1 LKVNMFENLSNRLQA
16 VFSSLKK
23 TGSIDETALETA
35 MRDIRRA
42 LLEADVSLDVA
53 KKFISEVK
61 QKAIGQEIIRS
72 ISPGQMIIKL
82 VNDELINI
90 LGSDTA
96 VINIDGKK
104 PASIMLVGLQ
114 GSGKTTSI
122 AKLAN
127 FIKIKFNKNILLVS
141 LDVNRPAAFEQLQT
155 LANNIDIEVLPKVE
169 NQTPQNIAKRAIA
182 AAEINNIEV
191 ILFDTAGRTS
201 IDENLMEE
209 LKDLENIINPIETLL
224 TLDSMTG
231 QDTINVA
238 KNFSKK
244 INLTGSIL
252 TRIDGDARGGAALSL
267 RMTTGCPIKFI
278 GNGEKIDD
286 LEIFHPDRIANR
298 ILDMGDVVTLV
309 EKAAENIDQLEAEKM
324 AERLQQGEFDL
335 NDLLSQIN
343 QMKKMGGISS
353 MLKFIPG
360 MKSLGDKANNVSDD
374 AIKKQEAIILSM
386 TKLERRKPKMINS
399 SRKKRIAQGA
409 GTVVS
414 EVNRILKQHRKM
426 ADMMKKISKKGMSG
440 LQDLGL
446 PQDFNNQIPPE
457 FLK

>member
-1 LKVNMFENLSNRLQA
+1 MFENLSNRLQD

-23 TGSIDETALETA
+23 TGSIDESALDLA

-42 LLEADVSLDVA
+42 LLEADVSLEVV

-61 QKAIGQEIIRS
+61 QKALGQEIIQS
-72 ISPGQMIIKL
+72 ISPSQMIIKL

-90 LGSDTA
+90 LGNDTA
-96 VINIDGKK
+96 TINIEGKK
-104 PASIMLVGLQ
+104 PASLMLVGLQ

-122 AKLAN
+122 AKLAK
-127 FIKIKFNKNILLVS
+127 FIKSKYNKNILLVS
-141 LDVNRPAAFEQLQT
+141 LDINRPAAFEQLQK
-155 LANNIDIEVLPKVE
+155 LAYDIDIEILPKVE
-169 NQTPQNIAKRAIA
+169 NQSPENIAKRAIA
-182 AAEINNIEV
+182 AAEINDIDL

-201 IDENLMEE
+201 IDDNLMQE
-209 LKDLENIINPIETLL
+209 LKELESIVEPIETLL
-224 TLDSMTG
+224 ILDSMTG
-231 QDTINVA
+231 QDAINVA
-238 KNFSKK
+238 KNFSDK
-244 INLTGSIL
+244 IKLTGSIL
-252 TRIDGDARGGAALSL
+252 TRVDGDARGGAALSL
-267 RMTTGCPIKFI
+267 KMTTGCPIKFI

-286 LEIFHPDRIANR
+286 IEIFHPDRIANR

-309 EKAAENIDQLEAEKM
+309 EKAGENIDHQEAEKM

-360 MKSLGDKANNVSDD
+360 MKNLGDKANTVSDD

-399 SRKKRIAQGA
+399 SRKQRIAKGS

-426 ADMMKKISKKGMSG
+426 ADMMKRVSKKGMSG

-457 FLK
+457 FLKK

>member
-1 LKVNMFENLSNRLQA
+1 MFENLSNRLQD

-23 TGSIDETALETA
+23 TGSIDETALDSA

-42 LLEADVSLDVA
+42 LLEADVSLEVV
-53 KKFISEVK
+53 KKFILEVK
-61 QKAIGQEIIRS
+61 QKALGQEIIQS
-72 ISPGQMIIKL
+72 ISPSQMIIKL

-90 LGSDTA
+90 LGNDTA
-96 VINIDGKK
+96 TINIEGKK
-104 PASIMLVGLQ
+104 PASLMLVGLQ

-122 AKLAN
+122 AKLAK
-127 FIKIKFNKNILLVS
+127 FIKSKYNKNILLVS
-141 LDVNRPAAFEQLQT
+141 LDVNRPAAFEQLQK
-155 LANNIDIEVLPKVE
+155 LAHDIDIDILPKVE
-169 NQTPQNIAKRAIA
+169 NQSPENIAKRAIA
-182 AAEINNIEV
+182 AAEINDIDL

-201 IDENLMEE
+201 IDDNLMQE
-209 LKDLENIINPIETLL
+209 LKELESILEPIETLL
-224 TLDSMTG
+224 ILDSMTG
-231 QDTINVA
+231 QDAINVA
-238 KNFSKK
+238 KNFSDK
-244 INLTGSIL
+244 IKLTGSIL
-252 TRIDGDARGGAALSL
+252 TRVDGDARGGAALSL
-267 RMTTGCPIKFI
+267 KMTTGCPIKFI
-278 GNGEKIDD
+278 GNGEKLDD
-286 LEIFHPDRIANR
+286 IEIFHPDRIANR

-309 EKAAENIDQLEAEKM
+309 EKAAENIDHQEAEKM

-360 MKSLGDKANNVSDD
+360 MKNLGDKANTVSDD

-399 SRKKRIAQGA
+399 SRKQRIAKGS

-426 ADMMKKISKKGMSG
+426 ADMMKRVSKKGMSG

-457 FLK
+457 FLKK

>member
-1 LKVNMFENLSNRLQA
+1 MFENLSNRLQA
-16 VFSSLKK
+16 VFSGLKK
-23 TGSIDETALETA
+23 TGSIDEAALDTA

-42 LLEADVSLDVA
+42 LLEADVSLDVV

-96 VINIDGKK
+96 DINIDGKK

-127 FIKIKFNKNILLVS
+127 LIKNKFNKNVLLVS

-155 LANNIDIEVLPKVE
+155 LANNIDIDLLPKVE
-169 NQTPQNIAKRAIA
+169 NQTPLNIAKRAIA
-182 AAEINNIEV
+182 AAEINNIDL

-201 IDENLMEE
+201 IDKNLMKE
-209 LKDLENIINPIETLL
+209 LKDLESIINPIETLL

-238 KNFSKK
+238 KNFSEK

-267 RMTTGCPIKFI
+267 KMTTGCPIKFI
-278 GNGEKIDD
+278 GNGEKIND

-386 TKLERRKPKMINS
+386 TTYERRKPKMINS
-399 SRKKRIAQGA
+399 SRKQRIAQGS

>member
-1 LKVNMFENLSNRLQA
+1 MFENLSNRLQD

-23 TGSIDETALETA
+23 TGSIDETALDLA

-42 LLEADVSLDVA
+42 LLEADVSLEVV

-61 QKAIGQEIIRS
+61 QKALGQEIIQS
-72 ISPGQMIIKL
+72 ISPSQMIIKL

-90 LGSDTA
+90 LGNDTA
-96 VINIDGKK
+96 TINIERKK
-104 PASIMLVGLQ
+104 PASLMLVGLQ

-122 AKLAN
+122 AKLAK
-127 FIKIKFNKNILLVS
+127 FIKSKYSKNILLVS
-141 LDVNRPAAFEQLQT
+141 LDVNRPAAFEQLQK
-155 LANNIDIEVLPKVE
+155 LAHDIDIEILPKVE
-169 NQTPQNIAKRAIA
+169 NQSPENIAKRAIA
-182 AAEINNIEV
+182 AAEINDIDL

-201 IDENLMEE
+201 IDDNLMQE
-209 LKDLENIINPIETLL
+209 LKELESIVEPIETLL
-224 TLDSMTG
+224 ILDSMTG
-231 QDTINVA
+231 QDAINVA
-238 KNFSKK
+238 KNFSDK
-244 INLTGSIL
+244 IKLTGSIL
-252 TRIDGDARGGAALSL
+252 TRVDGDARGGAALSL
-267 RMTTGCPIKFI
+267 KMTTGCPIKFI

-286 LEIFHPDRIANR
+286 IEIFHPDRIANR

-309 EKAAENIDQLEAEKM
+309 EKAAESIDHQEAEKM
-324 AERLQQGEFDL
+324 AERLQQGEFDF

-360 MKSLGDKANNVSDD
+360 MKNLGDKANTVSDD

-399 SRKKRIAQGA
+399 SRKQRIAKGS

-426 ADMMKKISKKGMSG
+426 ADMMKRVSKKGMSG

-457 FLK
+457 FLKK

>member
-1 LKVNMFENLSNRLQA
+1 MFENLSNRLQD
-16 VFSSLKK
+16 VFSRLKK
-23 TGSIDETALETA
+23 TGSIDETALDLA

-42 LLEADVSLDVA
+42 LLEADVSLEVV

-61 QKAIGQEIIRS
+61 QKALGQEIIQS
-72 ISPGQMIIKL
+72 ISPSQMIIKL

-90 LGSDTA
+90 LGNDTA
-96 VINIDGKK
+96 TINIEGKK
-104 PASIMLVGLQ
+104 PASLMLVGLQ

-122 AKLAN
+122 AKLAK
-127 FIKIKFNKNILLVS
+127 FIKSKYSKNILLVS
-141 LDVNRPAAFEQLQT
+141 LDVNRPAAFEQLQK
-155 LANNIDIEVLPKVE
+155 LAHDIDIEILPKVE
-169 NQTPQNIAKRAIA
+169 NQSPENIAKRAIA
-182 AAEINNIEV
+182 AAEINDIDL

-201 IDENLMEE
+201 IDDNLMQE
-209 LKDLENIINPIETLL
+209 LKELESILEPIETLL
-224 TLDSMTG
+224 ILDSMTG

-238 KNFSKK
+238 KNFSDK
-244 INLTGSIL
+244 IKLTGSIL
-252 TRIDGDARGGAALSL
+252 TRVDGDARGGAALSL
-267 RMTTGCPIKFI
+267 KMTTGCPIKFI

-286 LEIFHPDRIANR
+286 IEIFHPDRIANR

-309 EKAAENIDQLEAEKM
+309 EKAAENIDHQEAEKM

-360 MKSLGDKANNVSDD
+360 MKNLGDKANTVSDD

-399 SRKKRIAQGA
+399 SRKQRIAKGS

-426 ADMMKKISKKGMSG
+426 ADMMKRVSKKGMSG

-457 FLK
+457 FLKK

>member
-1 LKVNMFENLSNRLQA
+1 MFENLSNRLQD

-23 TGSIDETALETA
+23 TGSIDETTLDSA

-42 LLEADVSLDVA
+42 LLEADVSLEVV
-53 KKFISEVK
+53 KKFILEVK
-61 QKAIGQEIIRS
+61 QKALGQEIIQS
-72 ISPGQMIIKL
+72 ISPSQMIIKL

-90 LGSDTA
+90 LGNDTA
-96 VINIDGKK
+96 TINIEGKK
-104 PASIMLVGLQ
+104 PASLMLVGLQ

-122 AKLAN
+122 AKLAK
-127 FIKIKFNKNILLVS
+127 FIKSKYSKNILLVS
-141 LDVNRPAAFEQLQT
+141 LDVNRPAAFEQLQK
-155 LANNIDIEVLPKVE
+155 LAHDIDIEILPKVE
-169 NQTPQNIAKRAIA
+169 NQSPENIAKRAIA
-182 AAEINNIEV
+182 AAEINDIDL

-201 IDENLMEE
+201 IDDNLMQE
-209 LKDLENIINPIETLL
+209 LKELESILEPIETLL
-224 TLDSMTG
+224 ILDSMTG
-231 QDTINVA
+231 QDAINVA
-238 KNFSKK
+238 KNFSDK
-244 INLTGSIL
+244 IKLTGSIL
-252 TRIDGDARGGAALSL
+252 TRVDGDARGGAALSL
-267 RMTTGCPIKFI
+267 KMTTGCPIKFI

-286 LEIFHPDRIANR
+286 IEIFHPDRIANR

-309 EKAAENIDQLEAEKM
+309 EKAAENIDHQEAEKM

-360 MKSLGDKANNVSDD
+360 MKNLGDKANTVSDD

-399 SRKKRIAQGA
+399 SRKQRIAKGS

-426 ADMMKKISKKGMSG
+426 ADMMKRVSKKGMSG

-457 FLK
+457 FLKK

>member
-1 LKVNMFENLSNRLQA
+1 MFENLSNRLQA
-16 VFSSLKK
+16 VFSGLKK
-23 TGSIDETALETA
+23 TGSIDEAALDAA

-42 LLEADVSLDVA
+42 LLEADVSLDIV
-53 KKFISEVK
+53 KKFIVEVK
-61 QKAIGQEIIRS
+61 QKAIGQEIIQS
-72 ISPGQMIIKL
+72 ISPSQMIIKL
-82 VNDELINI
+82 VNDELVNI
-90 LGSDTA
+90 LGNDTA
-96 VINIDGKK
+96 TINIDGEK
-104 PASIMLVGLQ
+104 PSSLMLVGLQ

-141 LDVNRPAAFEQLQT
+141 LDVNRPAAFEQLQI
-155 LANNIDIEVLPKVE
+155 LANNINVEILPKVE
-169 NQTPQNIAKRAIA
+169 NQTSKNIAKRAIA
-182 AAEINNIEV
+182 VAEINNIDL

-201 IDENLMEE
+201 IDDNLMQE
-209 LKDLENIINPIETLL
+209 LKDIEKIVNPIETLL

-231 QDTINVA
+231 QDAINVA
-238 KNFSKK
+238 KNFSEK
-244 INLTGSIL
+244 INITGSIL
-252 TRIDGDARGGAALSL
+252 TRVDGDARGGAALSL
-267 RMTTGCPIKFI
+267 KMSTGCPIKFI

-286 LEIFHPDRIANR
+286 IEIFHPDRIANR
-298 ILDMGDVVTLV
+298 ILDMGDVITLV
-309 EKAAENIDQLEAEKM
+309 EKAAENIDQLDAEKM
-324 AERLQQGEFDL
+324 AARLQQGEFDL

-360 MKSLGDKANNVSDD
+360 MKKLGDKANDVSDD
-374 AIKKQEAIILSM
+374 VVKKQEAIILSM

-399 SRKKRIAQGA
+399 SRKQRIAKGS

-457 FLK
+457 FLKK

>member
-1 LKVNMFENLSNRLQA
+1 MFENLSNRLQA
-16 VFSSLKK
+16 VFSGLKK
-23 TGSIDETALETA
+23 TGSIDEAALDTA

-42 LLEADVSLDVA
+42 LLEADVSLDVV

-96 VINIDGKK
+96 GINIDGKK

-127 FIKIKFNKNILLVS
+127 LIKNKFNKNVLLVS

-155 LANNIDIEVLPKVE
+155 LANNIDIDLLPKVE
-169 NQTPQNIAKRAIA
+169 NQTPLNIAKRAIA
-182 AAEINNIEV
+182 AAEINNIDL

-201 IDENLMEE
+201 IDKNLMKE
-209 LKDLENIINPIETLL
+209 LKDLESIINPIETLL

-238 KNFSKK
+238 KNFSEK

-267 RMTTGCPIKFI
+267 KMTTGCPIKFI
-278 GNGEKIDD
+278 GNGEKIND

-386 TKLERRKPKMINS
+386 TTYERRKPKMINS
-399 SRKKRIAQGA
+399 SRKQRIAQGS

-457 FLK
+457 FLKK

>member
-1 LKVNMFENLSNRLQA
+1 MFENLSNRLQD

-23 TGSIDETALETA
+23 TGSIDETALDSA

-42 LLEADVSLDVA
+42 LLEADVSLEVV
-53 KKFISEVK
+53 KKFILEVK
-61 QKAIGQEIIRS
+61 QKALGQEIIQS
-72 ISPGQMIIKL
+72 ISPSQMIIKL

-90 LGSDTA
+90 LGNDTA
-96 VINIDGKK
+96 TINIEGKK
-104 PASIMLVGLQ
+104 PASLMLVGLQ

-122 AKLAN
+122 AKLAK
-127 FIKIKFNKNILLVS
+127 FIKSKYNKNILLVS
-141 LDVNRPAAFEQLQT
+141 LDVNRPAAFEQLQK
-155 LANNIDIEVLPKVE
+155 LAYDIGIEILPKVE
-169 NQTPQNIAKRAIA
+169 NQSPENIAKRAIA
-182 AAEINNIEV
+182 AAEINDIDL

-201 IDENLMEE
+201 IDDNLMQE
-209 LKDLENIINPIETLL
+209 LKELESILEPIETLL
-224 TLDSMTG
+224 ILDSMTG
-231 QDTINVA
+231 QDAINVA
-238 KNFSKK
+238 KNFSDK
-244 INLTGSIL
+244 IKLTGSIL
-252 TRIDGDARGGAALSL
+252 TRVDGDARGGAALSL
-267 RMTTGCPIKFI
+267 KMTTGCPIKFI

-286 LEIFHPDRIANR
+286 IEIFHPDRIANR

-309 EKAAENIDQLEAEKM
+309 EKAAENIDHQEAEKM

-360 MKSLGDKANNVSDD
+360 MKNLGDKANTVSDD

-399 SRKKRIAQGA
+399 SRKQRIAKGS

-426 ADMMKKISKKGMSG
+426 ADMMKRVSKKGMSG

-457 FLK
+457 FLKK

>member
-1 LKVNMFENLSNRLQA
+1 MFENLSNRLQD

-23 TGSIDETALETA
+23 TGSIDETALDSA

-42 LLEADVSLDVA
+42 LLEADVSLEVV
-53 KKFISEVK
+53 KKFILEVK
-61 QKAIGQEIIRS
+61 QKALGQEIIQS
-72 ISPGQMIIKL
+72 ISPSQMIIKL

-90 LGSDTA
+90 LGNDSAT
-96 VINIDGKK
+96 INIEGKK
-104 PASIMLVGLQ
+104 PASLMLVGLQ

-122 AKLAN
+122 AKLAK
-127 FIKIKFNKNILLVS
+127 FIKSKYNKNILLVS
-141 LDVNRPAAFEQLQT
+141 LDVNRPAAFEQLQK
-155 LANNIDIEVLPKVE
+155 LAHDIDIEILPKVE
-169 NQTPQNIAKRAIA
+169 NQSPENIAKRAIA
-182 AAEINNIEV
+182 AAEINDIDL

-201 IDENLMEE
+201 IDDNLMQE
-209 LKDLENIINPIETLL
+209 LKELESILEPIETLL
-224 TLDSMTG
+224 ILDSMTG
-231 QDTINVA
+231 QDAINVA
-238 KNFSKK
+238 KNFSDK
-244 INLTGSIL
+244 IKLTGSIL
-252 TRIDGDARGGAALSL
+252 TRVDGDARGGAALSL
-267 RMTTGCPIKFI
+267 KMTTGCPIKFI

-286 LEIFHPDRIANR
+286 IEIFHPDRIANR

-309 EKAAENIDQLEAEKM
+309 EKAAENIDHQEAEKM

-360 MKSLGDKANNVSDD
+360 MKNLGDKANTVSDD

-399 SRKKRIAQGA
+399 SRKQRIAKGS

-426 ADMMKKISKKGMSG
+426 ADMMKRVSKKGMSG

-457 FLK
+457 FLKK

>member
-1 LKVNMFENLSNRLQA
+1 MFENLSNRLQA
-16 VFSSLKK
+16 VFSGLKK
-23 TGSIDETALETA
+23 TGSIDEAALDIA

-42 LLEADVSLDVA
+42 LLEADVSLDVV

-96 VINIDGKK
+96 DINIDGKK

-127 FIKIKFNKNILLVS
+127 LIKNKFNKNVLLVS

-155 LANNIDIEVLPKVE
+155 LANNIDIDLLPKVE
-169 NQTPQNIAKRAIA
+169 NQTPLNIAKRAIA
-182 AAEINNIEV
+182 AAEINNIDL

-201 IDENLMEE
+201 IDKNLMKE
-209 LKDLENIINPIETLL
+209 LKDLESIINPIETLL

-238 KNFSKK
+238 KNFSEK

-267 RMTTGCPIKFI
+267 KMTTGCPIKFI
-278 GNGEKIDD
+278 GNGEKIND

-309 EKAAENIDQLEAEKM
+309 EKAAENIDQLEAQKM

-386 TKLERRKPKMINS
+386 TKFERRKPKMINS
-399 SRKKRIAQGA
+399 SRKQRIAQGS

-426 ADMMKKISKKGMSG
+426 ADMMKKISKKGMGG

-457 FLK
+457 FLKK

>member
-1 LKVNMFENLSNRLQA
+1 MFENLSNRLQD

-23 TGSIDETALETA
+23 TGSIDETALDLA

-42 LLEADVSLDVA
+42 LLEADVSLEVV

-61 QKAIGQEIIRS
+61 QKALGQEIIQS
-72 ISPGQMIIKL
+72 ISPSQMIIKL

-90 LGSDTA
+90 LGNDTA
-96 VINIDGKK
+96 TINIEGKK
-104 PASIMLVGLQ
+104 PASLMLVGLQ

-122 AKLAN
+122 AKLAK
-127 FIKIKFNKNILLVS
+127 FIKSKYNKNILLVS
-141 LDVNRPAAFEQLQT
+141 LDVNRPAAFEQLQK
-155 LANNIDIEVLPKVE
+155 LAIDIDIEILPKVE
-169 NQTPQNIAKRAIA
+169 NQSPDNIAKRAIA
-182 AAEINNIEV
+182 AAEINDIDL

-201 IDENLMEE
+201 IDDNLMQE
-209 LKDLENIINPIETLL
+209 LKELESIVEPIETLL
-224 TLDSMTG
+224 ILDSMTG
-231 QDTINVA
+231 QDAINVA
-238 KNFSKK
+238 KNFSDK
-244 INLTGSIL
+244 IKLTGSIL
-252 TRIDGDARGGAALSL
+252 TRVDGDARGGAALSL
-267 RMTTGCPIKFI
+267 KMTTGCPIKFI

-286 LEIFHPDRIANR
+286 IEIFHPDRIANR

-309 EKAAENIDQLEAEKM
+309 EKAAENIDHQEAEKM

-360 MKSLGDKANNVSDD
+360 MKNLGDKANTVSDD

-399 SRKKRIAQGA
+399 SRKQRIAKGS

-426 ADMMKKISKKGMSG
+426 ADMMKRVSKKGMSG

-457 FLK
+457 FLKK

>member
-1 LKVNMFENLSNRLQA
+1 MFENLSNRLQA
-16 VFSSLKK
+16 VFSGLKK
-23 TGSIDETALETA
+23 TGSIDEAALDTA

-42 LLEADVSLDVA
+42 LLEADVSLDVV

-96 VINIDGKK
+96 DINIDGKK

-127 FIKIKFNKNILLVS
+127 LIKNKFNKNVLLVS

-155 LANNIDIEVLPKVE
+155 LANNIDIDLLPKVE
-169 NQTPQNIAKRAIA
+169 NQTPLNIAKRAIA
-182 AAEINNIEV
+182 AAEINNIDL

-201 IDENLMEE
+201 IDKNLMKE
-209 LKDLENIINPIETLL
+209 LKDLESIINPIETLL

-238 KNFSKK
+238 KNFSEK

-267 RMTTGCPIKFI
+267 KMTTGCPIKFI
-278 GNGEKIDD
+278 GNGEKIND

-309 EKAAENIDQLEAEKM
+309 EKAVENIDQLEAQKM

-386 TKLERRKPKMINS
+386 TTYERRKPKMINS
-399 SRKKRIAQGA
+399 SRKQRIAQGS

-426 ADMMKKISKKGMSG
+426 ADMMKKISKKGMGG

-457 FLK
+457 FLKK

>member
-1 LKVNMFENLSNRLQA
+1 MFENLSNRLQD
-16 VFSSLKK
+16 VFNSLKK
-23 TGSIDETALETA
+23 TGSIDETALDSA

-42 LLEADVSLDVA
+42 LLEADVSLEVV

-61 QKAIGQEIIRS
+61 QKALGQEIIQS
-72 ISPGQMIIKL
+72 ISPSQMIIKL

-90 LGSDTA
+90 LGNDTA
-96 VINIDGKK
+96 TINIEGKK
-104 PASIMLVGLQ
+104 PASLMLVGLQ

-122 AKLAN
+122 AKLAK
-127 FIKIKFNKNILLVS
+127 FIKSKYSKNILLVS
-141 LDVNRPAAFEQLQT
+141 LDVNRPAAFEQLQK
-155 LANNIDIEVLPKVE
+155 LAHDIDIEILPKVE
-169 NQTPQNIAKRAIA
+169 NQSPENIAKRAIA
-182 AAEINNIEV
+182 AAEINDIDL

-201 IDENLMEE
+201 IDDNLMQE
-209 LKDLENIINPIETLL
+209 LKELESILEPIETLL
-224 TLDSMTG
+224 ILDSMTG
-231 QDTINVA
+231 QDAINVA
-238 KNFSKK
+238 KNFSDK
-244 INLTGSIL
+244 IKLTGSIL
-252 TRIDGDARGGAALSL
+252 TRVDGDARGGAALSL
-267 RMTTGCPIKFI
+267 KMTTGCPIKFI

-286 LEIFHPDRIANR
+286 IEIFHPDRIANR

-309 EKAAENIDQLEAEKM
+309 EKAAENIDHQEAEKM

-360 MKSLGDKANNVSDD
+360 MKNLGDKANTVSDD

-399 SRKKRIAQGA
+399 SRKQRIAKGS

-426 ADMMKKISKKGMSG
+426 ADMMKRVSKKGMSG

-457 FLK
+457 FLKK

>member
-1 LKVNMFENLSNRLQA
+1 MFENLSNRLQD

-23 TGSIDETALETA
+23 TGSIDETALDSA

-42 LLEADVSLDVA
+42 LLEADVSLEVV

-61 QKAIGQEIIRS
+61 QKALGQEIIQS
-72 ISPGQMIIKL
+72 ISPSQMIIKL

-90 LGSDTA
+90 LGNDTA
-96 VINIDGKK
+96 TINIEGKK
-104 PASIMLVGLQ
+104 PASLMLVGLQ

-122 AKLAN
+122 AKLAK
-127 FIKIKFNKNILLVS
+127 FIKSKYNKNILLVS
-141 LDVNRPAAFEQLQT
+141 LDVNRPAAFEQLQK
-155 LANNIDIEVLPKVE
+155 LAYDIDIEILPKVE
-169 NQTPQNIAKRAIA
+169 NQSPENIAKRAIA
-182 AAEINNIEV
+182 AAEINDIDL

-201 IDENLMEE
+201 IDDNLMQE
-209 LKDLENIINPIETLL
+209 LKELESIVEPIETLL
-224 TLDSMTG
+224 ILDSMTG
-231 QDTINVA
+231 QDAINVA
-238 KNFSKK
+238 KNFSDK
-244 INLTGSIL
+244 IKLTGSIL
-252 TRIDGDARGGAALSL
+252 TRVDGDARGGAALSL
-267 RMTTGCPIKFI
+267 KMTTGCPIKFI
-278 GNGEKIDD
+278 GNGEKLDD
-286 LEIFHPDRIANR
+286 IEIFHPDRIANR

-309 EKAAENIDQLEAEKM
+309 EKAAENIDHQEAEKM

-360 MKSLGDKANNVSDD
+360 MKNLGDKANTVSDD

-386 TKLERRKPKMINS
+386 KKLERRKPKMINS
-399 SRKKRIAQGA
+399 SRKQRIAKGS

-426 ADMMKKISKKGMSG
+426 ADMMKRVSKKGMSG

-457 FLK
+457 FLKK

>member
-1 LKVNMFENLSNRLQA
+1 MFENLSNRLQD

-23 TGSIDETALETA
+23 TGSIDETALDSA

-42 LLEADVSLDVA
+42 LLEADVSLEVV
-53 KKFISEVK
+53 KKFILEVK
-61 QKAIGQEIIRS
+61 QKALGQEIIQS
-72 ISPGQMIIKL
+72 ISPSQMIIKL

-90 LGSDTA
+90 LGNDTA
-96 VINIDGKK
+96 TINIEGKK
-104 PASIMLVGLQ
+104 PASLMLVGLQ

-122 AKLAN
+122 AKLAK
-127 FIKIKFNKNILLVS
+127 FIKSKYSKNILLVS
-141 LDVNRPAAFEQLQT
+141 LDVNRPAAFEQLQK
-155 LANNIDIEVLPKVE
+155 LANDIGIEILPKVE
-169 NQTPQNIAKRAIA
+169 NQSPENIAKRAIA
-182 AAEINNIEV
+182 AAEINDIDL

-201 IDENLMEE
+201 IDDNLMQE
-209 LKDLENIINPIETLL
+209 LKELESILEPIETLL
-224 TLDSMTG
+224 ILDSMTG
-231 QDTINVA
+231 QDAINVA
-238 KNFSKK
+238 KNFSDK
-244 INLTGSIL
+244 IKLTGSIL
-252 TRIDGDARGGAALSL
+252 TRVDGDARGGAALSL
-267 RMTTGCPIKFI
+267 KMTTGCPIKFI
-278 GNGEKIDD
+278 GNGEKLDD
-286 LEIFHPDRIANR
+286 IEIFHPDRIANR

-309 EKAAENIDQLEAEKM
+309 EKAAENIDHQEAEKM

-360 MKSLGDKANNVSDD
+360 MKNLGDKANTVSDD

-399 SRKKRIAQGA
+399 SRKQRIAKGS

-426 ADMMKKISKKGMSG
+426 ADMMKRVSKKGMSG

-457 FLK
+457 FLKK

>member
-1 LKVNMFENLSNRLQA
+1 MFENLSNRLQA
-16 VFSSLKK
+16 VFNDLKK

-90 LGSDTA
+90 LGSDAA

-209 LKDLENIINPIETLL
+209 LKDLGNIINPIETLL

>member
-1 LKVNMFENLSNRLQA
+1 MFENLSNRLQA

-82 VNDELINI
+82 VNDELINT

-386 TKLERRKPKMINS
+386 TKFERRKPKMINS

>member
-1 LKVNMFENLSNRLQA
+1 MFENLSNRLQD

-23 TGSIDETALETA
+23 TGSIDETALDLA

-42 LLEADVSLDVA
+42 LLEADVSLEVV
-53 KKFISEVK
+53 KKFILEVK
-61 QKAIGQEIIRS
+61 QKALGQEIIQS
-72 ISPGQMIIKL
+72 ISPSQKISKL

-90 LGSDTA
+90 LGNDTA
-96 VINIDGKK
+96 TINIEGKK
-104 PASIMLVGLQ
+104 PASLMLVGLQ

-122 AKLAN
+122 AKLAK
-127 FIKIKFNKNILLVS
+127 FIKSKYSKNILLVS
-141 LDVNRPAAFEQLQT
+141 LDVNRPAAFEQLQK
-155 LANNIDIEVLPKVE
+155 LAHDIDIEILPKVE
-169 NQTPQNIAKRAIA
+169 NQSPENIAKRAIA
-182 AAEINNIEV
+182 AAEINDIDL

-201 IDENLMEE
+201 IDDNLMQE
-209 LKDLENIINPIETLL
+209 LKELESIVEPIETLL
-224 TLDSMTG
+224 ILDSMTG
-231 QDTINVA
+231 QDAINVA
-238 KNFSKK
+238 KNFSDK
-244 INLTGSIL
+244 IKLTGSIL
-252 TRIDGDARGGAALSL
+252 TRVDGDARGGAALSL
-267 RMTTGCPIKFI
+267 KMTTGCPIKFI

-286 LEIFHPDRIANR
+286 IEIFHPDRIANR

-309 EKAAENIDQLEAEKM
+309 EKAAENIDHQEAEKM

-360 MKSLGDKANNVSDD
+360 MKNLGDKANTVSDD
-374 AIKKQEAIILSM
+374 VIKKQEAIILSM

-399 SRKKRIAQGA
+399 SRKQRIAKGS

-426 ADMMKKISKKGMSG
+426 ADMMKRVSKKGMSG

-457 FLK
+457 FLKK

>member
-1 LKVNMFENLSNRLQA
+1 MFENLSNRLQD

-23 TGSIDETALETA
+23 TGSIDETALDLA

-42 LLEADVSLDVA
+42 LLEADVSLEVV

-61 QKAIGQEIIRS
+61 QKALGQEIIQS
-72 ISPGQMIIKL
+72 ISPSQMIIKL

-90 LGSDTA
+90 LGNDTA
-96 VINIDGKK
+96 TINIEGKK
-104 PASIMLVGLQ
+104 PASLMLVGLQ

-122 AKLAN
+122 AKLAK
-127 FIKIKFNKNILLVS
+127 FIKSKYSKNILLVS
-141 LDVNRPAAFEQLQT
+141 LDVNRPAAFEQLQK
-155 LANNIDIEVLPKVE
+155 LAHDIDIEILPKVE
-169 NQTPQNIAKRAIA
+169 NQSPENIAKRAIA
-182 AAEINNIEV
+182 AAEINDIDL

-201 IDENLMEE
+201 IDDNLMQE
-209 LKDLENIINPIETLL
+209 LKELESILEPIETLL
-224 TLDSMTG
+224 ILDSMTG
-231 QDTINVA
+231 QDAINVA
-238 KNFSKK
+238 KNFSDK
-244 INLTGSIL
+244 IKLTGSIL
-252 TRIDGDARGGAALSL
+252 TRVDGDARGGAALSL
-267 RMTTGCPIKFI
+267 KMTTGCPIKFI

-286 LEIFHPDRIANR
+286 IEIFHPDRIANR

-309 EKAAENIDQLEAEKM
+309 EKAAENIDHQEAEKM
-324 AERLQQGEFDL
+324 AERLQQGEFDF

-360 MKSLGDKANNVSDD
+360 MKNLGDKANTVSDD

-399 SRKKRIAQGA
+399 SRKQRIAKGS

-426 ADMMKKISKKGMSG
+426 ADMMKRVSKKGMSG

-457 FLK
+457 FLKK

>member
-1 LKVNMFENLSNRLQA
+1 MFENLSNRLQD

-23 TGSIDETALETA
+23 TGSIDETALDLA

-42 LLEADVSLDVA
+42 LLEADVSLEVV

-61 QKAIGQEIIRS
+61 QKALGQEIIQS
-72 ISPGQMIIKL
+72 ISPSQMIIKL

-90 LGSDTA
+90 LGNDTA
-96 VINIDGKK
+96 TINIEGKK
-104 PASIMLVGLQ
+104 PASLMLVGLQ

-122 AKLAN
+122 AKLAK
-127 FIKIKFNKNILLVS
+127 FIKSKYSKNILLVS
-141 LDVNRPAAFEQLQT
+141 LDVNRPAAFEQLQK
-155 LANNIDIEVLPKVE
+155 LAIDIDIEILPKVE
-169 NQTPQNIAKRAIA
+169 NQSPENIAKRAIA
-182 AAEINNIEV
+182 AAEINDIDL

-201 IDENLMEE
+201 IDDNLMQE
-209 LKDLENIINPIETLL
+209 LKELESILEPIETLL
-224 TLDSMTG
+224 ILDSMTG
-231 QDTINVA
+231 QDAINVA
-238 KNFSKK
+238 KNFSDK
-244 INLTGSIL
+244 IKLTGSIL
-252 TRIDGDARGGAALSL
+252 TRVDGDARGGAALSL
-267 RMTTGCPIKFI
+267 KMTTGCPIKFI

-286 LEIFHPDRIANR
+286 IEIFHPDRIANR

-309 EKAAENIDQLEAEKM
+309 EKAAENIDHQEAEKM

-360 MKSLGDKANNVSDD
+360 MKNLGDKANTVSDD

-399 SRKKRIAQGA
+399 SRKQRIAKGS

-426 ADMMKKISKKGMSG
+426 ADMMKRVSKKGMSG

-457 FLK
+457 FLKK

>member
-1 LKVNMFENLSNRLQA
+1 MFENLSNRLQA
-16 VFSSLKK
+16 VFSGLKK
-23 TGSIDETALETA
+23 TGSIDEAALDTA

-42 LLEADVSLDVA
+42 LLEADVSLDVV

-96 VINIDGKK
+96 DINIDGKK

-127 FIKIKFNKNILLVS
+127 LIKNKFNKNVLLVS

-155 LANNIDIEVLPKVE
+155 LANNIDIDLLPKVE
-169 NQTPQNIAKRAIA
+169 NQTPLNIAKRAIA
-182 AAEINNIEV
+182 AAEINNIDL

-201 IDENLMEE
+201 IDKNLMKE
-209 LKDLENIINPIETLL
+209 LKDLESIINPIETLL

-238 KNFSKK
+238 KNFSEK

-267 RMTTGCPIKFI
+267 KMTTGCPIKFI
-278 GNGEKIDD
+278 GNGEKIND

-309 EKAAENIDQLEAEKM
+309 EKAVENIDQLEAQKM

-386 TKLERRKPKMINS
+386 TTYERRKPKIINS
-399 SRKKRIAQGA
+399 SRKQRIAQGS

-457 FLK
+457 FLKK

>member
-1 LKVNMFENLSNRLQA
+1 MFENLSNRLQA
-16 VFSSLKK
+16 VFTGLKK
-23 TGSIDETALETA
+23 TGSIDEASLDVA

-42 LLEADVSLDVA
+42 LLEADVSLEVV
-53 KKFISEVK
+53 KEFILEVK
-61 QKAIGQEIIRS
+61 QKAIGQKIIES

-82 VNDELINI
+82 VNDEIVNI
-90 LGSDTA
+90 LGTTTTQ
-96 VINIDGKK
+96 IIIEGRK

-114 GSGKTTSI
+114 GSGKTTSTAKI
-122 AKLAN
+122 AN
-127 FIKIKFNKNILLVS
+127 YIKNKFNKKILLVS
-141 LDVNRPAAFEQLQT
+141 LDVNRPAAFEQLQA
-155 LANNIDIEVLPKVE
+155 LANKIDIEILPKVE
-169 NQTPQNIAKRAIA
+169 NQTPQAIAKRAITA
-182 AAEINNIEV
+182 SELNKIDL

-201 IDENLMEE
+201 IDSALMKE
-209 LKDLENIINPIETLL
+209 LSELEDIISPVETLL
-224 TLDSMTG
+224 VLDSMTG
-231 QDTINVA
+231 QDAVNVA
-238 KNFSKK
+238 KNFSEQ
-244 INLTGSIL
+244 INLTGTML

-267 RMTTGCPIKFI
+267 RMITGCPIKFI
-278 GNGEKIDD
+278 GNGEKIVDI
-286 LEIFHPDRIANR
+286 EIFHPDRIASR

-309 EKAAENIDQLEAEKM
+309 EKASENIDQAEAEKM

-360 MKSLGDKANNVSDD
+360 MKNIGNKVNNVGDD

-386 TKLERRKPKMINS
+386 TKLERQKPKMIS
-399 SRKKRIAQGA
+399 GSRKKRIAQGS

-414 EVNRILKQHRKM
+414 EVNRILKQHRKI

-440 LQDLGL
+440 LQDLGF

-457 FLK
+457 FLKK

>member
-1 LKVNMFENLSNRLQA
+1 MFENLSNRLQD

-23 TGSIDETALETA
+23 TGSIDETALDLA

-42 LLEADVSLDVA
+42 LLEADVSLEVV

-61 QKAIGQEIIRS
+61 QKALGQEIIQS
-72 ISPGQMIIKL
+72 ISPSQMIIKL

-90 LGSDTA
+90 LGNDTA
-96 VINIDGKK
+96 TINIEGKK
-104 PASIMLVGLQ
+104 PASLMLVGLQ

-122 AKLAN
+122 AKLAK
-127 FIKIKFNKNILLVS
+127 FIKSKYSKNILLVS
-141 LDVNRPAAFEQLQT
+141 LDVNRPAAFEQLQK
-155 LANNIDIEVLPKVE
+155 LAIDIDIEILPKVE
-169 NQTPQNIAKRAIA
+169 NQSPENIAKRAIA
-182 AAEINNIEV
+182 AAEINDIDL

-201 IDENLMEE
+201 IDDNLMQE
-209 LKDLENIINPIETLL
+209 LQKLESFLEPIETLL
-224 TLDSMTG
+224 ILDSMTG
-231 QDTINVA
+231 QDAINVA
-238 KNFSKK
+238 KNFSDK
-244 INLTGSIL
+244 IKLTGSIL
-252 TRIDGDARGGAALSL
+252 TRVDGDARGGAALSL
-267 RMTTGCPIKFI
+267 KMTTGCPIKFI

-286 LEIFHPDRIANR
+286 IEIFHPDRIANR

-309 EKAAENIDQLEAEKM
+309 EKAAENIDHQEAEKM

-360 MKSLGDKANNVSDD
+360 MKNLGDKANTVSDD

-399 SRKKRIAQGA
+399 SRKQRIAKGS

-426 ADMMKKISKKGMSG
+426 ADMMKRVSKKGMSG

-457 FLK
+457 FLKK

>member
-1 LKVNMFENLSNRLQA
+1 MFENLSNRLQA

-82 VNDELINI
+82 VNDELVNI

>member
-1 LKVNMFENLSNRLQA
+1 MFENLSNRLQA

-309 EKAAENIDQLEAEKM
+309 EKAAENDEDDEEEVK
-324 AERLQQGEFDL
+324 EENNF
-335 NDLLSQIN
+335 SQY
-343 QMKKMGGISS
+343 
-353 MLKFIPG
+353 LY
-360 MKSLGDKANNVSDD
+360 L
-374 AIKKQEAIILSM
+374 
-386 TKLERRKPKMINS
+386 
-399 SRKKRIAQGA
+399 
-409 GTVVS
+409 
-414 EVNRILKQHRKM
+414 
-426 ADMMKKISKKGMSG
+426 
-440 LQDLGL
+440 
-446 PQDFNNQIPPE
+446 
-457 FLK
+457 

>member
-1 LKVNMFENLSNRLQA
+1 MMFENLSNRLQD

-23 TGSIDETALETA
+23 TGSIDETALDSA

-42 LLEADVSLDVA
+42 LLEADVSLEVV

-61 QKAIGQEIIRS
+61 QKALGQEIIQS
-72 ISPGQMIIKL
+72 ISPSQMIIKL

-90 LGSDTA
+90 LGNDTA
-96 VINIDGKK
+96 TINIEGKK
-104 PASIMLVGLQ
+104 PASLMLVGLQ

-122 AKLAN
+122 AKLAK
-127 FIKIKFNKNILLVS
+127 FIKSKYSKNILLVS
-141 LDVNRPAAFEQLQT
+141 LDVNRPAAFEQLQK
-155 LANNIDIEVLPKVE
+155 LAQDIDIEILPKVE
-169 NQTPQNIAKRAIA
+169 NQSPENIAKRAIA
-182 AAEINNIEV
+182 AAEINDIDL

-201 IDENLMEE
+201 IDDNLMQE
-209 LKDLENIINPIETLL
+209 LKELESILEPIETLL
-224 TLDSMTG
+224 ILDSMTG
-231 QDTINVA
+231 QDAINVA
-238 KNFSKK
+238 KNFSDK
-244 INLTGSIL
+244 IKLTGSIL
-252 TRIDGDARGGAALSL
+252 TRVDGDARGGAALSL
-267 RMTTGCPIKFI
+267 KMTTGCPIKFI

-286 LEIFHPDRIANR
+286 IEIFHPDRIANR

-309 EKAAENIDQLEAEKM
+309 EKAAESIDHQEAEKM

-360 MKSLGDKANNVSDD
+360 MKNLGDKANTVSDD

-399 SRKKRIAQGA
+399 SRKQRIAKGS

-426 ADMMKKISKKGMSG
+426 ADMMKRVSKKGMSG

-457 FLK
+457 FLKK

>member
-1 LKVNMFENLSNRLQA
+1 MFENLSNRLQA

-96 VINIDGKK
+96 VINIDGNK

>member
-1 LKVNMFENLSNRLQA
+1 MFENLSNRLQD

-23 TGSIDETALETA
+23 TGSIDETALDLA

-42 LLEADVSLDVA
+42 LLEADVSLEVV

-61 QKAIGQEIIRS
+61 QKALGQEIIQS
-72 ISPGQMIIKL
+72 ISPSQMIIKL

-90 LGSDTA
+90 LGNDTA
-96 VINIDGKK
+96 TINIEGKK
-104 PASIMLVGLQ
+104 PASLMLVGLQ

-122 AKLAN
+122 AKLAK
-127 FIKIKFNKNILLVS
+127 FIKSKYNKNILLVS
-141 LDVNRPAAFEQLQT
+141 LDVNRPAAFEQLQK
-155 LANNIDIEVLPKVE
+155 LAHDIDIEILPKVE
-169 NQTPQNIAKRAIA
+169 NQSPENIAKRAIA
-182 AAEINNIEV
+182 AAEINDIDL

-201 IDENLMEE
+201 IDDNLMQE
-209 LKDLENIINPIETLL
+209 LKELESIVEPIETLL
-224 TLDSMTG
+224 ILDSMTG
-231 QDTINVA
+231 QDAINVA
-238 KNFSKK
+238 KNFSDK
-244 INLTGSIL
+244 IKLTGSIL
-252 TRIDGDARGGAALSL
+252 TRVDGDARGGAALSL
-267 RMTTGCPIKFI
+267 KMTTGCPIKFI

-286 LEIFHPDRIANR
+286 IEIFHPDRIANR

-309 EKAAENIDQLEAEKM
+309 EKAAENIDHQEAEKM

-360 MKSLGDKANNVSDD
+360 MKNLGDKANTVSDD

-399 SRKKRIAQGA
+399 SRKQRIAKGS

-426 ADMMKKISKKGMSG
+426 ADMMKRVSKKGMSG

-457 FLK
+457 FLKK

>member
-1 LKVNMFENLSNRLQA
+1 MFENLSNRLQD

-23 TGSIDETALETA
+23 TGSIDESALDLA

-42 LLEADVSLDVA
+42 LLEADVSLEVV

-61 QKAIGQEIIRS
+61 QKALGQEIIQS
-72 ISPGQMIIKL
+72 ISPSQMIIKL

-90 LGSDTA
+90 LGNDTA
-96 VINIDGKK
+96 TINIEGKK
-104 PASIMLVGLQ
+104 PASLMLVGLQ

-122 AKLAN
+122 AKLAK
-127 FIKIKFNKNILLVS
+127 FIKSKYNKNILLVS
-141 LDVNRPAAFEQLQT
+141 LDVNRPAAFEQLQK
-155 LANNIDIEVLPKVE
+155 LAHDIDIEILPKVE
-169 NQTPQNIAKRAIA
+169 NQSPENIAKRAIA
-182 AAEINNIEV
+182 AAEINDIDL

-201 IDENLMEE
+201 IDDNLMQE
-209 LKDLENIINPIETLL
+209 LKELESIVEPIETLL
-224 TLDSMTG
+224 ILDSMTG
-231 QDTINVA
+231 QDAINVA
-238 KNFSKK
+238 KNFSDK
-244 INLTGSIL
+244 IKLTGSIL
-252 TRIDGDARGGAALSL
+252 TRVDGDARGGAALSL
-267 RMTTGCPIKFI
+267 KMTTGCPIKFI

-286 LEIFHPDRIANR
+286 IEIFHPDRIANR

-309 EKAAENIDQLEAEKM
+309 EKAGENIDHQEAEKM

-360 MKSLGDKANNVSDD
+360 MKNLGDKANTVSDD

-399 SRKKRIAQGA
+399 SRKQRIAKGS

-426 ADMMKKISKKGMSG
+426 ADMMKRVSKKGMSG

-457 FLK
+457 FLKK

>member
-1 LKVNMFENLSNRLQA
+1 MFENLSNRLQA
-16 VFSSLKK
+16 VFNDLKK

-374 AIKKQEAIILSM
+374 AIKRQEAIILSM

>member
-1 LKVNMFENLSNRLQA
+1 MFENLSNRLQA

-122 AKLAN
+122 VKLAN

-309 EKAAENIDQLEAEKM
+309 EKAAENIDQLEVEKM

-360 MKSLGDKANNVSDD
+360 MKSLGDKANNISDD

>member
-1 LKVNMFENLSNRLQA
+1 MFENLSNRLQD

-23 TGSIDETALETA
+23 TGSIDETALDLA

-42 LLEADVSLDVA
+42 LLEADVSLEVV

-61 QKAIGQEIIRS
+61 QKALGQEIIQS
-72 ISPGQMIIKL
+72 ISPSQMIIKL

-90 LGSDTA
+90 LGNDTA
-96 VINIDGKK
+96 TINIEGKK
-104 PASIMLVGLQ
+104 PASLMLVGLQ

-122 AKLAN
+122 AKLAK
-127 FIKIKFNKNILLVS
+127 FIKSKYSKNILLVS
-141 LDVNRPAAFEQLQT
+141 LDVNRPAAFEQLQK
-155 LANNIDIEVLPKVE
+155 LAHDIDIEILPKVE
-169 NQTPQNIAKRAIA
+169 NQSPENIAKRAIT
-182 AAEINNIEV
+182 AAEINDIDL

-201 IDENLMEE
+201 IDDNLMQE
-209 LKDLENIINPIETLL
+209 LQKLESFLEPIETLL
-224 TLDSMTG
+224 ILDSMTG
-231 QDTINVA
+231 QDAINVA
-238 KNFSKK
+238 KNFSDK
-244 INLTGSIL
+244 IKLTGSIL
-252 TRIDGDARGGAALSL
+252 TRVDGDARGGAALSL
-267 RMTTGCPIKFI
+267 KMTTGCPIKFI

-286 LEIFHPDRIANR
+286 IEIFHPDRIANR

-309 EKAAENIDQLEAEKM
+309 EKAAENIDHQEAEKM

-360 MKSLGDKANNVSDD
+360 MKNLGDKANTVSDD

-399 SRKKRIAQGA
+399 SRKQRIAKGS

-426 ADMMKKISKKGMSG
+426 ADMMKRVSKKGMSG

-457 FLK
+457 FLKK

>member
-1 LKVNMFENLSNRLQA
+1 MFENLSNRLQD
-16 VFSSLKK
+16 VFNSLKK
-23 TGSIDETALETA
+23 TGSIDETALDSA

-42 LLEADVSLDVA
+42 LLEADVSLEVV

-61 QKAIGQEIIRS
+61 QKALGQEIIQS
-72 ISPGQMIIKL
+72 ISPSQMIIKL

-90 LGSDTA
+90 LGNDTA
-96 VINIDGKK
+96 TINIEGKK
-104 PASIMLVGLQ
+104 PASLMLVGLQ

-122 AKLAN
+122 AKLAK
-127 FIKIKFNKNILLVS
+127 FIKSKYSKNILLVS
-141 LDVNRPAAFEQLQT
+141 LDVNRPAAFEQLQK
-155 LANNIDIEVLPKVE
+155 LAYDIDIEILPKVE
-169 NQTPQNIAKRAIA
+169 NQSPENIAKRAIA
-182 AAEINNIEV
+182 AAEINDIDL

-201 IDENLMEE
+201 IDDNLMQE
-209 LKDLENIINPIETLL
+209 LKELESILEPIETLL
-224 TLDSMTG
+224 ILDSMTG
-231 QDTINVA
+231 QDAINVA
-238 KNFSKK
+238 KNFSDK
-244 INLTGSIL
+244 IKLTGSIL
-252 TRIDGDARGGAALSL
+252 TRVDGDARGGAALSL
-267 RMTTGCPIKFI
+267 KMTTGCPIKFI

-286 LEIFHPDRIANR
+286 IEIFHPDRIANR

-309 EKAAENIDQLEAEKM
+309 EKAAENIDHQEAEKM

-360 MKSLGDKANNVSDD
+360 MKNLGDKANTVSDD

-399 SRKKRIAQGA
+399 SRKQRIAKGS

-426 ADMMKKISKKGMSG
+426 ADMMKRVSKKGMSG

-457 FLK
+457 FLKK

>member
-1 LKVNMFENLSNRLQA
+1 MFENLSNRLQA
-16 VFSSLKK
+16 VFSGLKK
-23 TGSIDETALETA
+23 TGSIDEAALDTA

-42 LLEADVSLDVA
+42 LLEADVSLDVV

-96 VINIDGKK
+96 DINIDGKK

-127 FIKIKFNKNILLVS
+127 LIKNKFNKNVLLVS

-155 LANNIDIEVLPKVE
+155 LANNIDIDLLPKVE
-169 NQTPQNIAKRAIA
+169 NQTPLNIAKRAIA
-182 AAEINNIEV
+182 AAEINNIDL

-201 IDENLMEE
+201 IDKNLMKE
-209 LKDLENIINPIETLL
+209 LKDLESIINPIETLL

-238 KNFSKK
+238 KNFSEK

-267 RMTTGCPIKFI
+267 KMTTGCPIKFI
-278 GNGEKIDD
+278 GNGEKIND

-374 AIKKQEAIILSM
+374 SIKKQEAIILSM
-386 TKLERRKPKMINS
+386 TTYERRKPKMINS
-399 SRKKRIAQGA
+399 SRKQRIAQGS

-426 ADMMKKISKKGMSG
+426 ADMRKKISKKGMGG

-457 FLK
+457 FLKK